1 MSCLLRCLAVPPYRQ
16 LETGSTGLD
25 SKDKAFPHVWM
36 VVNFSGSRPRGLG
49 GNSMVLEN
57 LRGGDKVV
65 SKTVYRCRA
74 LVRELVTG

>member
-1 MSCLLRCLAVPPYRQ
+1 MSCFLYRLAVPPYRQ

-25 SKDKAFPHVWM
+25 SKDKAFPQVWM
-36 VVNFSGSRPRGLG
+36 VVNFSANRPRGLG

-65 SKTVYRCRA
+65 SKIVYRCRA